1 MPQRVGV
8 VLAGGRGE
16 RIGQPKGDL
25 PFGGKTLAERAAGIL
40 WPICG
45 SVLISIGEGSA
56 NPAPRYPALVDPPPA
71 GRGPL
76 AGIDGAFEAT
86 GDADLVVLAC
96 DYPYV
101 TESIMRRLVSHA
113 APADDLVMM
122 TDFAGR
128 DHPLVALWSRLAAPT
143 VRTAIEE
150 KRFKVRGL
158 LADLNVRRVGPAEF
172 HGIDLDRALFN
183 VNWPEELETLKS
195 RGR

>member
-1 MPQRVGV
+1 M
-8 VLAGGRGE
+8 
-16 RIGQPKGDL
+16 
-25 PFGGKTLAERAAGIL
+25 
-40 WPICG
+40 
-45 SVLISIGEGSA
+45 
-56 NPAPRYPALVDPPPA
+56 
-71 GRGPL
+71 

-86 GDADLVVLAC
+86 GDADLLVLAC

-101 TESIMRRLVSHA
+101 TQTMMRRLVSHA
-113 APADDLVMM
+113 VPEDDLVMM

-128 DHPLVALWSRLAAPT
+128 DHPLVALWSRRAAPT

-158 LADLNVRRVGPAEF
+158 LPDLNVRRLGPGEF

-195 RGR
+195 RVQ